1 MHPIPV
7 RSRKTP
13 REGTP
18 GDPVYLLPILPRLW
32 AGHIL
37 MGTSAALPSLLETPS
52 VPSVFFWALP
62 LGQKKFQVPQRPDN
76 QMGLWMGTSELRS
89 LPGAFSP
96 LCPWAGGQL
105 NPGSLRRSSVCSW
118 ASVPQVA

>member
-1 MHPIPV
+1 
-7 RSRKTP
+7 
-13 REGTP
+13 
-18 GDPVYLLPILPRLW
+18 
-32 AGHIL
+32 

-89 LPGAFSP
+89 LPSSFSP

-105 NPGSLRRSSVCSW
+105 NPGSL
-118 ASVPQVA
+118 